1 MADDASQIF
10 RTSVWPE
17 NEAARQKD
25 LESYAILDTP
35 PEGRYDRLTRLAAA
49 LAHAP
54 IALLSFVDGRR
65 QWFKSRTG
73 LDAVET
79 PREWSFCAHAI
90 LSDETFVIPDARRD
104 ERFVDN
110 PLVTGA
116 PGIRMYVGA
125 PLRTPDGNRLGTL
138 CVIDCV
144 DRAPLMTSQIK
155 LLEDLA
161 SLAMDELELRRA
173 GRAALML
180 ARNRHEMTQR
190 LDTAH
195 RSLFAAY
202 TAKSQFLSSL
212 SHELRTPL
220 NSVTGFA
227 DLVARGIGDPKSHA
241 AEIQHAGEHMLS
253 LINDILDFSRI
264 EADQMP
270 LAFQRV
276 RLAKQMDEASRLVAV
291 FARDRGVKIGMD
303 IACPDSEVMGD
314 ARRLKQVILNLLTN
328 AVKFTPAG
336 GTVTMRLGDS
346 ADGGVLL
353 EVSDCGCGIAPED
366 IPKVLT
372 PFGQVVGSG
381 GVWPEGTGLGLPISK
396 ALVEKHQGTLG
407 VSSTPGVGTVVS
419 VWLPQ
424 HRTEI
429 SA

>member
-1 MADDASQIF
+1 
-10 RTSVWPE
+10 
-17 NEAARQKD
+17 
-25 LESYAILDTP
+25 
-35 PEGRYDRLTRLAAA
+35 
-49 LAHAP
+49 
-54 IALLSFVDGRR
+54 
-65 QWFKSRTG
+65 
-73 LDAVET
+73 
-79 PREWSFCAHAI
+79 
-90 LSDETFVIPDARRD
+90 
-104 ERFVDN
+104 
-110 PLVTGA
+110 
-116 PGIRMYVGA
+116 
-125 PLRTPDGNRLGTL
+125 
-138 CVIDCV
+138 
-144 DRAPLMTSQIK
+144 
-155 LLEDLA
+155 
-161 SLAMDELELRRA
+161 
-173 GRAALML
+173 ML